1 MRAGVLG
8 DMRRRIV
15 AVVVQVAGLL
25 FMNTGVFLWSVP
37 AGFVALGLTG
47 VLVGVTLERSNAG

>member
-1 MRAGVLG
+1 
-8 DMRRRIV
+8 V
-15 AVVVQVAGLL
+15 ATIVQVAGLL
-25 FMNTGVFLWSVP
+25 FMNVGVFLWSVP